1 MNRKKEIDIRMS
13 EIDKKLQEIE
23 SFKSEKRDSIE
34 NLNEDEVSN
43 METVVKAKED
53 EKESLN
59 EERKALEDEKAKI
72 EDAETE
78 ARGVADGTVATTE
91 ITPENEERKMEYTR
105 DSIEYRDA
113 WLNKLRGVEL
123 SEVEQ
128 RAWDTTGSAIS
139 TLTANDILK
148 EVKDNSPLLG
158 LATVI
163 YSASQ
168 ITYYVEGTDTDAID
182 HVENAAITAAAD
194 TLNKV
199 VLNPSEIVKLV
210 QVSEAAKMMSVN
222 AFETWLTAN
231 LGEAI
236 AKKINAKLI
245 ALMATGTSAGTA
257 FSTATVQ
264 ALLGAI
270 KGTATLVCNRKTLY
284 VDILPLQDTSKTSI
298 VKFDG
303 GQALVY
309 GTPVVLEDGVADDT
323 LLCGD
328 ISKIVA
334 AMGENVSIRN
344 AFDIDTNSYKFLGV
358 AMFDAKV
365 GFASSFAKIVKA

>member
-1 MNRKKEIDIRMS
+1 MTKELKEIKDELASIETRAS
-13 EIDKKLQEIE
+13 EIK
-23 SFKSEKRDSIE
+23 DSVE
-34 NLNEDEVSN
+34 NAEGDALAALKDEATK
-43 METVVKAKED
+43 MTARKAELTAKE
-53 EKESLN
+53 
-59 EERKALEDEKAKI
+59 KAI

-128 RAWDTTGSAIS
+128 RAWETTGSAIS

-163 YSASQ
+163 YSAAQ

-182 HVENAAITAAAD
+182 HVENATITAAAD

-245 ALMATGTSAGTA
+245 ALMATGASAGTA

>member
-1 MNRKKEIDIRMS
+1 MTKELKEIKDELASIETRAS
-13 EIDKKLQEIE
+13 EIKG
-23 SFKSEKRDSIE
+23 SVE
-34 NLNEDEVSN
+34 NAEGDALAALKDEATK
-43 METVVKAKED
+43 MTARKAELTAKE
-53 EKESLN
+53 
-59 EERKALEDEKAKI
+59 KAI

-168 ITYYVEGTDTDAID
+168 ITYYVEGTNTDAID
-182 HVENAAITAAAD
+182 HVENEAITAATD

-309 GTPVVLEDGVADDT
+309 GTPVVLEDGVADGT

-365 GFASSFAKIVKA
+365 GFASSFAKIVKD